1 MSINVSV
8 TQNITSVTT
17 ENCGSITRV
26 ENESDSSQTL
36 LTWNG
41 DVRFNNS
48 AGRPVIVGPIKQV
61 IQTNRSMTLGELNT
75 AAQSLYTKDYDN
87 CNNAEAKAARH
98 KVLGDTW
105 KIKIKAL
112 TVITISDADADT
124 LVNEILNNCCA

>member
-1 MSINVSV
+1 MNISI
-8 TQNITSVTT
+8 TQAITSVTT

-26 ENESDSSQTL
+26 ENDSSPAQTL

-48 AGRPVIVGPIKQV
+48 SERQVFVGPIKQV
-61 IQTNRSMTLGELNT
+61 IQTNRDMTLGELNT
-75 AAQSLYTKDYDN
+75 ASQSLYTKDYDD
-87 CNNAEAKAARH
+87 CNNTEAKAARH

-112 TVITISDADADT
+112 TTITISDSDADT

>member
-1 MSINVSV
+1 MNVSI
-8 TQNITSVTT
+8 TQTITSVTT

-26 ENESDSSQTL
+26 EDNSSPSQTL

-48 AGRPVIVGPIKQV
+48 AERQVFVNPIRRV
-61 IQTNRSMTLGELNT
+61 IQTNRSMSLGELNT
-75 AAQSLYTKDYDN
+75 AAQSLYTKDYDD
-87 CNNAEAKAARH
+87 CNNTEAKAARH

-112 TVITISDADADT
+112 TTITISDSDADT

>member
-1 MSINVSV
+1 MNVSI
-8 TQNITSVTT
+8 TQTITSVTT

-26 ENESDSSQTL
+26 EDNSSPSQTL

-48 AGRPVIVGPIKQV
+48 AERQVFVNPIRRV

-75 AAQSLYTKDYDN
+75 AAQSLYTKDYDD
-87 CNNAEAKAARH
+87 CNNTEAKAARH

-112 TVITISDADADT
+112 TTITISDSDADT

>member
-1 MSINVSV
+1 MNVSI
-8 TQNITSVTT
+8 TQTITSVTT

-26 ENESDSSQTL
+26 EDNSSPSQTL

-48 AGRPVIVGPIKQV
+48 AGRAVFISEIKQV

-75 AAQSLYTKDYDN
+75 AAQSLYTKDYDD
-87 CNNAEAKAARH
+87 CNNTEAKAARH

-112 TVITISDADADT
+112 TTITISDSDADT